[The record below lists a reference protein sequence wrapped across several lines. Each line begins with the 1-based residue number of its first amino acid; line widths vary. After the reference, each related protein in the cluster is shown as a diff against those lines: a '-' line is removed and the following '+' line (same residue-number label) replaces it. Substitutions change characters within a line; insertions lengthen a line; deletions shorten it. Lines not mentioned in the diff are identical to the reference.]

1 MDNTISLIVHL
12 LKKTR
17 PRALHTAEE
26 VVEVALGVPL
36 LDVVESLFEAEPFDV
51 VWEEEPEW
59 EAWPEWD
66 EEPEWEVPDWEVVES
81 DCEVDVTV
89 VLDTVMVVVGPPV
102 EGE

>member
-1 MDNTISLIVHL
+1 M
-12 LKKTR
+12 
-17 PRALHTAEE
+17 
-26 VVEVALGVPL
+26 EVALEVPL
-36 LDVVESLFEAEPFDV
+36 PDVTESLFEAEPFDV
-51 VWEEEPEW
+51 VWEEVPEWEVPEW
-59 EAWPEWD
+59 EAWPEGD